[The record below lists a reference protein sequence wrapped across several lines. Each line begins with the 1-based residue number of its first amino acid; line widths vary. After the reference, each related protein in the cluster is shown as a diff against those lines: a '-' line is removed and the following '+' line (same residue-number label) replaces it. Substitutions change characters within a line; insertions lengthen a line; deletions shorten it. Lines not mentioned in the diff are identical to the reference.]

1 MYYVIITMYICLNI
15 LIIYTMTYINVSD
28 SFHKS
33 VDANQNKS
41 SRVPPQ
47 AVDVEEA
54 VLSAMLIE
62 REAATIALQLLQPD
76 DYYKPAHKHIFET
89 LFDLYERGNPL
100 DILTVESELRDKNL
114 LDMVG
119 GGGYLADL
127 TRSVS
132 SAANI
137 DYHAQIISEK
147 AIKRNLIVHCN
158 EIIKTAYDS
167 ASDAKEV
174 LDSAEQRIFDI
185 ANTKSRSSAT
195 AISDILKDTLGYL
208 EDLRGKP
215 QGITGVPSGLDVDNF
230 TSGWQNGD

>member
-1 MYYVIITMYICLNI
+1 
-15 LIIYTMTYINVSD
+15 
-28 SFHKS
+28 
-33 VDANQNKS
+33 
-41 SRVPPQ
+41 
-47 AVDVEEA
+47 
-54 VLSAMLIE
+54 
-62 REAATIALQLLQPD
+62 
-76 DYYKPAHKHIFET
+76 
-89 LFDLYERGNPL
+89 
-100 DILTVESELRDKNL
+100 
-114 LDMVG
+114 MVG

-195 AISDILKDTLGYL
+195 AISDILKDTRS
-208 EDLRGKP
+208 EERRVGKE
-215 QGITGVPSGLDVDNF
+215 
-230 TSGWQNGD
+230 